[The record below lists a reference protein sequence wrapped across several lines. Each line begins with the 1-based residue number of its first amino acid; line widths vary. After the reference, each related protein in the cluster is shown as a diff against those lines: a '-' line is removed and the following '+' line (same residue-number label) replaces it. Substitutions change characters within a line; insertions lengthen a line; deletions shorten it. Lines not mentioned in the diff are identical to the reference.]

1 MADKWPVI
9 CLRELCDADRGITYG
24 IVQPGSP
31 QADGVPIIR
40 ADDVDDGRIS
50 TSDLMHVSPAVEARY
65 LRSRIRGGEV
75 LLTLVGAY
83 FGKSA
88 VTGKEHVG
96 CNTARAVG
104 VIPVLEDAD
113 FVSFALRSPACQAFI
128 NQRANTTAQ
137 PTLNLS
143 DVASIPIPWPPQ
155 SPRQWVIEVLRALDD
170 RIELCLRVNQTLQL
184 IAQAVFKDWFV
195 DFGPVQ
201 GKQGSCTPYLAPDIW
216 QLFPNRLDSESK
228 PEGWSVSRF
237 GKFFRLERGLSYK
250 GEFLTQDGVP
260 MINLGCFQGRGRF
273 DAAKIKPYGGEF
285 RPRHKVKPGD
295 LLLANTDMT
304 QNRVILGS
312 PHVISADDGS
322 ELIFRTM
329 CTQREH

>member
-1 MADKWPVI
+1 MQI
-9 CLRELCDADRGITYG
+9 LY
-24 IVQPGSP
+24 
-31 QADGVPIIR
+31 
-40 ADDVDDGRIS
+40 
-50 TSDLMHVSPAVEARY
+50 
-65 LRSRIRGGEV
+65 RSR
-75 LLTLVGAY
+75 
-83 FGKSA
+83 
-88 VTGKEHVG
+88 
-96 CNTARAVG
+96 
-104 VIPVLEDAD
+104 LEA
-113 FVSFALRSPACQAFI
+113 PACQAFI

-322 ELIFRTM
+322 ELIFSHHVYAARALSREAQQWTRWCRRFQNSHGGCRDQNSM
-329 CTQREH
+329 HDGLSRMGRQRRHARWPCSQA